1 MKPLGTNNAA
11 ENEFTTPKSAFGK
24 PISQYGLSTKPL
36 KPHELTTP
44 EKTPFQRVNRLLY
57 QQTQRAEFQQKKF
70 DSINPK
76 VAAPKNKSTVEKMPL
91 LDF

>member
-1 MKPLGTNNAA
+1 MKPLGTNNTA
-11 ENEFTTPKSAFGK
+11 ENELITPKSTFGK
-24 PISQYGLSTKPL
+24 TISQCGLSTKPL
-36 KPHELTTP
+36 KPRELTTP
-44 EKTPFQRVNRLLY
+44 EKTSSQRVNRLLC